1 LLKTQKMVTM
11 LILLVFAMVSVIGC
25 GGDTEPSDG
34 PQSVKDKFGG
44 RIIGIDPGAGLMAA
58 SENALVEYGLDY
70 ELMEGS
76 DATMVAA
83 LKQAIDK
90 NEWVVVTGWAPHWK
104 FATWDLKFLDDPLG
118 IYGEAETINT
128 IVRKGLKEDLPEVYQ
143 VCDNFSWDDG
153 DIGSAM
159 GLADELGDDVLAARQ
174 WVQENQ
180 ELVNNWLPTGYD
192 AGTIVDNPSK
202 EQVTLLYVEWACARA
217 ETHVMADVLQNIM
230 GYQVELISLSAA
242 AMYEGLA
249 SGQGDAIFT
258 AWLPL
263 THGEYMNQ
271 VGDRVEDLGPSY
283 EGAKIGLVVPA
294 YVEIDSVEELNN

>member
-1 LLKTQKMVTM
+1 M